1 MYFRLVLSSL
11 ALMALPAAGEPTK
24 TSQPASGDKVLRT
37 ALALY
42 DGVREETLSNG
53 LRVFLKPIPGSPV
66 VATMMVYKVGSA
78 DEDLDHTGLSHYL
91 EHLMFKGTDK
101 LMPGDIDR
109 MTQQNGG
116 QNNANTSEDM
126 TVFHFDFAADRW
138 KVALAIE
145 ADRMSNLRI
154 DSKHEFQQEKGAVIS
169 ELDMYEDQPWD
180 LEEKTLLPILFGPR
194 TPYGHPVIGEKRH
207 VREATAEVIKK
218 HYDHWYHPNNAVLV
232 LAGGFDQT
240 DAWETIQKLF
250 GPIPRADLPPRN
262 PIPIQKPRTETVRK
276 KFESKFTTPRLL
288 IGFNTVTETDADSIP
303 LDVVSVLLSSG
314 KTSRLH
320 VRLVEDDESAT
331 STEANHSSGR
341 YPGWFSIRAELFKAE
356 DLPKVE
362 NAINA
367 ELTRLADDGPTNE
380 ELKRVRR
387 SMAAAHIFAHE
398 SVHELADTIARGR
411 DPRHEVC
418 PPLSAGPHA
427 RVRRGCKEGDEEVSR
442 RSQAG
447 RDRVDAKDGGRWRRR
462 QQRSAAR
469 QEPRPS
475 QGCCREFRSAASE
488 DCYSRERA
496 QADPLGESSPAD
508 CRGECERRPSPL
520 IRAGGPNRCCDPD
533 GHASRGGDQ
542 EPDRA
547 RDCESHRGRRGRFEH
562 DRDRRQRQG
571 AC

>member
-398 SVHELADTIARGR
+398 SVHELADTIARGCATH
-411 DPRHEVC
+411 DMKF
-418 PPLSAGPHA
+418 
-427 RVRRGCKEGDEEVSR
+427 VRRYLPDLMRVSAADVKRVTKKYLVDRKPVVIESMPKTGAGGAGDS
-442 RSQAG
+442 S
-447 RDRVDAKDGGRWRRR
+447 DRPRRR
-462 QQRSAAR
+462 TASF
-469 QEPRPS
+469 PRLLPRIS
-475 QGCCREFRSAASE
+475 ICGKRRLLF
-488 DCYSRERA
+488 SRT
-496 QADPLGESSPAD
+496 GSS
-508 CRGECERRPSPL
+508 
-520 IRAGGPNRCCDPD
+520 
-533 GHASRGGDQ
+533 
-542 EPDRA
+542 
-547 RDCESHRGRRGRFEH
+547 
-562 DRDRRQRQG
+562 
-571 AC
+571 